1 MTRSRWLAA
10 TLVFS
15 LVVVAGC
22 GGASGSSAP
31 AAASASPAA
40 ASASPSAAISAAPS
54 ASDASSAASDASSAG
69 SDSSSSGSDS
79 SSSAVAAC
87 SAPASPTPSQTEG
100 PYFTAGSPEKS
111 SLVEPGMDGTP
122 LTLTGFVV
130 TTECTPIVGAKV
142 DVWQADAGGTYDNAG
157 YRLRGY
163 VVTDATGR
171 YTIETIV
178 PGEYPGRTEH
188 IHVKVTPSGGATL
201 TTQLYFPG
209 VSANDA
215 DGIYSPDMLLDVMPQ
230 GDGFVGTFTFVLAA

>member
-10 TLVFS
+10 TLVVS

-40 ASASPSAAISAAPS
+40 ASASPAAASASQSAAPS
-54 ASDASSAASDASSAG
+54 ASDASSAASDASSA
-69 SDSSSSGSDS
+69 GSDS